1 MVKRLVLEQP
11 LLVVLERAQVLL
23 EQELVQVQ
31 AQQELVQRQRVRVQ
45 LRVLVQR
52 RLQQ

>member
-23 EQELVQVQ
+23 AQELVQAQRAQERQRVQ
-31 AQQELVQRQRVRVQ
+31 AQRQRV
-45 LRVLVQR
+45 LA
-52 RLQQ
+52 